1 MDTLEE
7 RLYKKID
14 ECNRLQEEN
23 RMLKELL
30 RQHNIH
36 VDSPAQRNDVLNS
49 KQQKIQER
57 LILFKKFFKGRND
70 VYAVRWES
78 TSGKSGYSPA
88 CEYEWH
94 PTICKKPAIKC
105 NQCQHRKLVP
115 LTDKVLYDHLTGK
128 ATIGIYPLLE
138 NEACWFLA
146 VDFDKKSWQE
156 DVSAFYQTCKKLK
169 VPASIERS
177 RSGKGCHVW
186 IFFESPIP
194 ASLARKL
201 GNSLLEL
208 TLETRYELGLDSY
221 DRLFP
226 NQDTLPSGGFGNLI
240 ALPLQGKPRK
250 EANSVFIDEN
260 FKPFFD
266 QWEFLSNIKRMKKEE
281 VLQVTQNRNLSH
293 DSNEESSESAFIKP
307 EKVNIILKNGLYI
320 NKEGLSSSLLN
331 KLVSLGTFRNPE
343 FYKAQAKRMSTHG
356 LPRMIN
362 CSDIQEEYV
371 VVPRGCFDQIEEL
384 FKEQK
389 IEAEIHDMT
398 NRGVSVP
405 IQFTGVL
412 RSEQV
417 DAVSMLAKSTYG
429 TLAATTGFGKTVVA
443 AALIAKRGINTLIIV
458 HRKQLIEQWK
468 ERLSSFFAHT
478 DNIIGQIGG
487 GKNKATGKIDIAT
500 IQSLNHN
507 GTIKDI
513 VKNYGQVIVDECH
526 HISAYSFEKVLK
538 EVEATYVHGL
548 TATPTRKDGLHP
560 IMNMQLGP
568 IRYKVS
574 AKDQAKIRPFEHIL
588 IPKYTNFKSNSTE
601 EGKDIQKIY
610 SELIN
615 NQNRNEMIFNDILT
629 ELEKG
634 SVPLI
639 LTERIEHVSLL
650 VEMLKGFAKNIITLT
665 GGMSKKE
672 EKDKFKTLNN
682 VKDNEEMVIVA
693 TGKYIGEG
701 FDYSRLDTLF
711 LVMPL
716 SWKGTLQQYVG
727 RLHRLHDNKTK
738 VKVYDYVDHKEHMLK
753 AMFEKR
759 MKGYHA
765 LGYKVLEEEESVT
778 QMKLF

>member
-1 MDTLEE
+1 M
-7 RLYKKID
+7 
-14 ECNRLQEEN
+14 
-23 RMLKELL
+23 
-30 RQHNIH
+30 
-36 VDSPAQRNDVLNS
+36 
-49 KQQKIQER
+49 
-57 LILFKKFFKGRND
+57 
-70 VYAVRWES
+70 
-78 TSGKSGYSPA
+78 
-88 CEYEWH
+88 
-94 PTICKKPAIKC
+94 
-105 NQCQHRKLVP
+105 
-115 LTDKVLYDHLTGK
+115 
-128 ATIGIYPLLE
+128 
-138 NEACWFLA
+138 
-146 VDFDKKSWQE
+146 
-156 DVSAFYQTCKKLK
+156 
-169 VPASIERS
+169 
-177 RSGKGCHVW
+177 
-186 IFFESPIP
+186 
-194 ASLARKL
+194 
-201 GNSLLEL
+201 
-208 TLETRYELGLDSY
+208 
-221 DRLFP
+221 
-226 NQDTLPSGGFGNLI
+226 
-240 ALPLQGKPRK
+240 
-250 EANSVFIDEN
+250 
-260 FKPFFD
+260 
-266 QWEFLSNIKRMKKEE
+266 
-281 VLQVTQNRNLSH
+281 
-293 DSNEESSESAFIKP
+293 
-307 EKVNIILKNGLYI
+307 
-320 NKEGLSSSLLN
+320 
-331 KLVSLGTFRNPE
+331 
-343 FYKAQAKRMSTHG
+343 
-356 LPRMIN
+356 
-362 CSDIQEEYV
+362 
-371 VVPRGCFDQIEEL
+371 
-384 FKEQK
+384 
-389 IEAEIHDMT
+389 
-398 NRGVSVP
+398 
-405 IQFTGVL
+405 
-412 RSEQV
+412 
-417 DAVSMLAKSTYG
+417 
-429 TLAATTGFGKTVVA
+429 
-443 AALIAKRGINTLIIV
+443 
-458 HRKQLIEQWK
+458 
-468 ERLSSFFAHT
+468 
-478 DNIIGQIGG
+478 
-487 GKNKATGKIDIAT
+487 
-500 IQSLNHN
+500 
-507 GTIKDI
+507 
-513 VKNYGQVIVDECH
+513 KNYGQVIVDECH

-738 VKVYDYVDHKEHMLK
+738 VKVYDYVDHKEPMLK

-765 LGYKVLEEEESVT
+765 LGYKVLEEESVM